1 MKKILGLAIVVAL
14 CCVSAIAETP
24 GTVVLNLQEYEALKQ
39 KTEIPSLAYVLSLAD
54 YRAEVGEKEVKVKAS
69 LRAILFSDQPIMIPL
84 FKKETAIDKAL
95 VSGKPAILTAN
106 ETGQVTWALLGKP
119 GDEVNLELEF
129 RSPVT
134 QEGGFYTSVL
144 NIPLSG
150 AKLTVDFPYDEV
162 QARLNDQYRETKLD
176 ERKHSL
182 FDAWVMGKESARLSW
197 LPLSKSIQPT
207 ISSTQVIAVD
217 SMDPRAIRYMGKLK
231 ISVGNRPIT
240 DLSMTL
246 EEGLSDASVSGR
258 NVASYGGNDNRLDI
272 HFSEPVIGQEE
283 LNIAFTRLIQE
294 NEPLEFVV
302 PHFQI
307 EGAKGTSGY
316 IVFTQ
321 SSLYKA
327 TILEQEKV
335 YPEAPDQVPDPALRN
350 SVAQAFQFLSGDYR
364 LKYRLEPIQPEF
376 TAALY
381 HGMSFGETTCILD
394 TRCECTISQ
403 GAIHTFELTQPQGFN
418 LEAVSGDEVQDWS
431 VSPDKSRVQVVL
443 RRPEREKAIFS
454 IKYRRNYEDREKLAI
469 QFPVIADPR
478 RFRGFVAI
486 NPQTAIR
493 VNVESTENLQTLEAG
508 QVPTVLT
515 GQTGA
520 APLFAYRFLEQP
532 ASLSLTTQRYEI
544 AQVEST
550 LIKSMIVALKY
561 TAQGTLQTDL
571 FIEVKNTL
579 LDLLPVEVLPNISI
593 RECEIDGLPMEP
605 ARGETENTLLFP
617 IPKSQNSTTTILLSY
632 LSDCKPL
639 GALRAVDLPIPK
651 VTIPVDE
658 LGLLLSVPAPFRIAL
673 APTGPFEPSQEIPVA
688 RLPERMVEKDWISG
702 PSGDLGGKYSDEL
715 RRIAVALETY
725 YVDNNSY
732 PPSLLNLTTP
742 VVHLSD
748 APSNLAQKYAY
759 EADPLSKWRVG
770 FERTRISDQKTE
782 RKMGEGVYY
791 KASFLRGT
799 PESIKQRLAAR
810 AEIGT
815 GGAMRPGLLAFV
827 GAIVVIVILLTL
839 GRRLMLKRE

>member
-1 MKKILGLAIVVAL
+1 MKKILGLAIGVAL
-14 CCVSAIAETP
+14 CCISAMAEGP

-39 KTEIPSLAYVLSLAD
+39 KTEIPSLPYVLSLAD

-69 LRAILFSDQPIMIPL
+69 LRAILFSDRPVTIPL
-84 FKKETAIDKAL
+84 FKKETAVDKAL

-106 ETGQVTWALLGKP
+106 ETGQIAWALLGKP

-129 RSPVT
+129 RSSVT
-134 QEGGFYTSVL
+134 QEGGFYASVL

-150 AKLTVDFPYDEV
+150 AKLTMDFPYDEV
-162 QARLNDQYRETKLD
+162 QARLNDQYRETRLD

-197 LPLSKSIQPT
+197 LPLSKSIQPS
-207 ISSTQVIAVD
+207 ISSTQTIAVD
-217 SMDPRAIRYMGKLK
+217 SADPRIIRYTGKLK
-231 ISVGNRPIT
+231 LSVGHRPIT
-240 DLSMTL
+240 DLSLVM
-246 EEGLSDASVSGR
+246 ENGLGGASVSGR
-258 NVASYGGNDNRLDI
+258 NVGSYRGNDNRLDI

-283 LNIAFTRLIQE
+283 LSIAFTHPIQE
-294 NEPLEFVV
+294 NESLEFMV

-307 EGAKGTSGY
+307 EGAKGISGY
-316 IVFTQ
+316 VVFTQ

-335 YPEAPDQVPDPALRN
+335 YPVAPDQVPDSALRN
-350 SVAQAFQFLSGDYR
+350 SAAQAFRFLAGDYQ

-381 HGMSFGETTCILD
+381 HGVSFGETTCILD

-403 GAIHTFELTQPQGFN
+403 GAIHTFDLTQPEGFN

-443 RRPEREKAIFS
+443 RRPERQKAIFS

-469 QFPVIADPR
+469 QFPVIADPK
-478 RFRGFVAI
+478 RFRGFVAVT
-486 NPQTAIR
+486 PQTAIGISM
-493 VNVESTENLQTLEAG
+493 ESTENLEPLEAG

-544 AQVEST
+544 AQVETT

-579 LDLLPVEVLPNISI
+579 LDMLPVEVFPDISI

-639 GALRAVDLPIPK
+639 SALRAVDLPIPK

-658 LGLLLSVPAPFRIAL
+658 LGLLLSVPAPYRIAL
-673 APTGPFEPSQEIPVA
+673 APTGPFEPSQEIPLA

-702 PSGDLGGKYSDEL
+702 PSGDPGAKYSDEL
-715 RRIAVALETY
+715 RRIAVAMETY
-725 YVDNNSY
+725 YIDNNSY

-748 APSNLAQKYAY
+748 APSNLAQKYVF
-759 EADPLSKWRVG
+759 EADPLSEWRVG
-770 FERTRISDQKTE
+770 FERTKLSGQKAE
-782 RKMGEGVYY
+782 RKMGEGVFY

-799 PESIKQRLAAR
+799 PETIKQRLAAK

-815 GGAMRPGLLAFV
+815 GGAMRPGILAFV
-827 GAIVVIVILLTL
+827 GAIVVIVILLVL
-839 GRRLMLKRE
+839 GRKFVLKSS

>member
-1 MKKILGLAIVVAL
+1 MKKILGIAIGVAL
-14 CCVSAIAETP
+14 CCISAMAEGP

-54 YRAEVGEKEVKVKAS
+54 YRAEVGEKEVRVKAS

-106 ETGQVTWALLGKP
+106 EKGQVTWALLGKP
-119 GDEVNLELEF
+119 GDEMNLELEF
-129 RSPVT
+129 RSSVT

-144 NIPLSG
+144 SIPLSG

-162 QARLNDQYRETKLD
+162 QARMNDQYRETKLD

-197 LPLSKSIQPT
+197 LPLSKSIQPS
-207 ISSTQVIAVD
+207 ISSAQVIAVD
-217 SMDPRAIRYMGKLK
+217 SMDPRSIRYLGKLK
-231 ISVGNRPIT
+231 LSVGHRPIT
-240 DLSMTL
+240 DLSLVMKK
-246 EEGLSDASVSGR
+246 GLGGASVSGR
-258 NVASYGGNDNRLDI
+258 NVASYRGNDNRLDI
-272 HFSEPVIGQEE
+272 HFAEPVIGIEE
-283 LNIAFTRLIQE
+283 LSVAFTYLIQE
-294 NEPLEFVV
+294 KEPLEFIV

-307 EGAKGTSGY
+307 EGANVTSGY

-327 TILEQEKV
+327 TILEQEKA
-335 YPEAPDQVPDPALRN
+335 YPVAPDQVPDSALRN
-350 SVAQAFQFLSGDYR
+350 AAAQVFQFLNGDYR
-364 LKYRLEPIQPEF
+364 LKFRLEPIQPEF

-381 HGMSFGETTCILD
+381 HGVSFGETTCILD

-403 GAIHTFELTQPQGFN
+403 GAIHTFELTQPEGFN
-418 LEAVSGDEVQDWS
+418 LEAVSGDEVRDWT
-431 VSPDKSRVQVVL
+431 VSPDKSRIQVVL
-443 RRPEREKAIFS
+443 RRPERQKAFFS

-469 QFPVIADPR
+469 QFPVIGDPK
-478 RFRGFVAI
+478 RFRGFVAV

-493 VNVESTENLQTLEAG
+493 VNVESTENLEPLDAG

-532 ASLSLTTQRYEI
+532 ASFRLTTQRYEI
-544 AQVEST
+544 AQVETT

-561 TAQGTLQTDL
+561 TAQGTLQTEL

-579 LDLLPVEVLPNISI
+579 LDMLPVEVFPDISI

-632 LSDCKPL
+632 LSDCKSL
-639 GALRAVDLPIPK
+639 SALRAVDLPIPK

-658 LGLLLSVPAPFRIAL
+658 LGLLLSAPAPYRIAL
-673 APTGPFEPSQEIPVA
+673 APTGPFEQSQEIPVA
-688 RLPERMVEKDWISG
+688 RLPERMVERDWISG
-702 PSGDLGGKYSDEL
+702 PSRDPGGKYSDEL
-715 RRIAVALETY
+715 RRIAVAMETY
-725 YVDNNSY
+725 YIDSNTY

-742 VVHLSD
+742 VIYLSD

-759 EADPLSKWRVG
+759 EADPLSEWRVG
-770 FERTRISDQKTE
+770 FERTKLSAQRTE

-799 PESIKQRLAAR
+799 PETISQQLAAR

-815 GGAMRPGLLAFV
+815 GSRMRPGILVFV
-827 GAIVVIVILLTL
+827 GAIGVIVILLAL
-839 GRRLMLKRE
+839 GRRLVLKQV